1 MLLVLLNRGIRLCCW
16 PANPDFTLLLL
27 LLDFVLVVD
36 VAALVATGRASGTI
50 PERVLLLAAGRA
62 SPVVTADAAGFFVVV
77 DDDDDAAAP
86 VIVRL
91 GCRLLLLLTEA
102 TACGILERERVGIL
116 VTAISLFKKKKKNW
130 N

>member
-1 MLLVLLNRGIRLCCW
+1 M
-16 PANPDFTLLLL
+16 
-27 LLDFVLVVD
+27 VVD

-77 DDDDDAAAP
+77 DDDDAAAP

-116 VTAISLFKKKKKNW
+116 VTAISLFKKKKNW